1 MRVTH
6 EERTDAHGSRGL
18 RVVGQTTD
26 GKVVVEGVYR
36 FFETHGLPLDV
47 LLDRLRSRGIIPSWL
62 SFYDEAR
69 KAGMKH
75 ERILSKLSESLGDV
89 YGPSF
94 RDVVI
99 KRLDEAHR

>member
-1 MRVTH
+1 M
-6 EERTDAHGSRGL
+6 
-18 RVVGQTTD
+18 
-26 GKVVVEGVYR
+26 
-36 FFETHGLPLDV
+36 
-47 LLDRLRSRGIIPSWL
+47 PSWP

-75 ERILSKLSESLGDV
+75 ERILSKLSEVLGDV

-99 KRLDEAHR
+99 KRLDEARK